1 MESWALLTP
10 GGLPLA
16 RVLVRRKRVESV
28 SIQIP
33 LPAPALEC
41 PLVSGWVYV
50 EQLEEG
56 SHILEAVSYGH
67 RCSTVSVSLCLSI
80 TLVADAKQGNKQSA
94 T

>member
-1 MESWALLTP
+1 M
-10 GGLPLA
+10 
-16 RVLVRRKRVESV
+16 ESV

-50 EQLEEG
+50 EQLED
-56 SHILEAVSYGH
+56 SSDILEAVSHGH